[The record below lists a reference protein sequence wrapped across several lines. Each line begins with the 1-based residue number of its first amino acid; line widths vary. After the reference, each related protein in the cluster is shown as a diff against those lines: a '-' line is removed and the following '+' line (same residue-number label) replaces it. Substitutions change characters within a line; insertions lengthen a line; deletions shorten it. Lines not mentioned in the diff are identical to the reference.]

1 MGNLDN
7 FRYAQGEMDTAISEL
22 EASKNKASGNL
33 EEIKAT
39 LRQDLLAAGMTG
51 TTADAMLET
60 FEKEIAKPATD
71 YLDTADHFI
80 NQNRKFTRKFI
91 SICKLFNKPLAFFN
105 T

>member
-7 FRYAQGEMDTAISEL
+7 FRYAQGEMETAIGEL

-80 NQNRKFTRKFI
+80 NQNRNVHAEMSSNSADNVRTASMER
-91 SICKLFNKPLAFFN
+91 
-105 T
+105 